1 MAQRLDPQIA
11 LGEVIRSRREELDK
25 TQEAI
30 ALAADTDQARISR
43 VEAGDNPSYGLAVR
57 IAHALGWTLAELVR
71 RVEALERGRPTGD
84 DHSGPPSSG

>member
-1 MAQRLDPQIA
+1 MAQRADPQIA

-43 VEAGDNPSYGLAVR
+43 VEAGDNPSYGLAGR
-57 IAHALGWTLAELVR
+57 IAHALGWTLAELVG
-71 RVEALERGRPTGD
+71 RVEALERERPNRD